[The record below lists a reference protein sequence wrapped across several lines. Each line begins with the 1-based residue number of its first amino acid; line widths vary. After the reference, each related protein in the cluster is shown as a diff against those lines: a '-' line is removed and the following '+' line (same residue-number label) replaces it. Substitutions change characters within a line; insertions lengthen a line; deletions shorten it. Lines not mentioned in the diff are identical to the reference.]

1 MLPGSLKMGN
11 QIVGSCGGASPGKGR
26 AIEVRPSITLGITE
40 LAADGEVSIAWLI
53 RQAIIGFPEQHGR
66 ERASKPPLRLTGWV
80 IVALLAI
87 SGAPAH
93 AHDWYTGLSSPMG
106 RNCCNTRDCRSL
118 LPDQVRSA
126 NGRLEI
132 FTGNAWVPVP
142 PEVILNMPSP
152 DGQMHACWPQSNPT
166 DLVCVIMPAQI

>member
-1 MLPGSLKMGN
+1 
-11 QIVGSCGGASPGKGR
+11 
-26 AIEVRPSITLGITE
+26 